1 MTLATGPVLG
11 NGNILRAPLARFA
24 APAAAVVLTAAIWF
38 APAELSDRARLALI
52 IFYLAVLGWT
62 FTRINDT
69 TIALTAGIAPVVT
82 GVVASDRLYDAL
94 SHDLIWLLLAAFLI
108 SAVLR
113 ETGITRRVVAVAI
126 RPARTIAHLFYLL
139 TLAIIATAFVIPSTT
154 GRAIVLLPVFLALAD
169 AINDA
174 RIARAL
180 ALLFP
185 SVILLS
191 ACASLIGAG
200 AHVVA
205 IDFMS
210 SLPQGQTIDYLRWM
224 LLGFPLALASSYAA
238 AVAILQGFLTAEERG
253 RAVAVPPLSHNG
265 TPAREIAIG
274 AIVLGTVVLWM
285 TMRVHGIGMAIVGLA
300 AAILL
305 TIPSVSGVT
314 LKTAVRSVEWELIL
328 FLAATIVIGDALMDS
343 GAVRWLAGKLLQGLP
358 TGLTLSPVF
367 VVSVVA
373 AISLLAHL
381 LIVSRTARATVLIP
395 AVALP
400 IASFGYEPAAL
411 IFLTTT
417 ATGFCQT
424 LMVSAK
430 SVAVYGKLERP
441 TYSAGD
447 LMKLSVILMPVLFV
461 LLLVMSLYVWPL
473 LGLPLGTRPA

>member
-1 MTLATGPVLG
+1 MTLATGPAEGQDSFSNSSLTR
-11 NGNILRAPLARFA
+11 LA
-24 APAAAVVLTAAIWF
+24 APAAALILTAAIWF

-52 IFYLAVLGWT
+52 IFYLAVLGWS

-69 TIALTAGIAPVVT
+69 TIALTAGIALVVT
-82 GVVASDRLYDAL
+82 GVVASNRLYDAL

-113 ETGITRRVVAVAI
+113 ETGITRRVVTVAI

-205 IDFMS
+205 VDFIS
-210 SLPQGQTIDYLRWM
+210 SQPQGESIDYLHWA
-224 LLGFPLALASSYAA
+224 LLGLPLALVSSFAA
-238 AVAILQGFLTAEERG
+238 TLAILHGFLTAEERG
-253 RAVAVPPLSHNG
+253 RAVALPPPARNG
-265 TPAREIAIG
+265 APAREFAIG
-274 AIVLGTVVLWM
+274 AIILGTVILWM
-285 TMRVHGIGMAIVGLA
+285 TMRLHGIGMAIVGLA
-300 AAILL
+300 AAVLL

-343 GAVRWLAGKLLQGLP
+343 GAVRWLAGKLVQGIP
-358 TGLTLSPVF
+358 SGLALSPAF
-367 VVSVVA
+367 VVALVA
-373 AISLLAHL
+373 AVSLLAHL

-400 IASFGYEPAAL
+400 IAGFGYEPTAL
-411 IFLTTT
+411 IFLTAT

-430 SVAVYGKLERP
+430 SVVVYGKLEQP

-447 LMKLSVILMPVLFV
+447 LMKLSMILMPVLFIV
-461 LLLVMSLYVWPL
+461 LLIMSLYIWPL
-473 LGLPLGTRPA
+473 LGLPLVGRAT

>member
-1 MTLATGPVLG
+1 VTLATGPAAGQEGFLG
-11 NGNILRAPLARFA
+11 SSLTRFA
-24 APAAAVVLTAAIWF
+24 TPAAALLLTAAIWF
-38 APAELSDRARLALI
+38 APAELTDRGRLALI

-69 TIALTAGIAPVVT
+69 TIALTAGIALVVT
-82 GVVASDRLYDAL
+82 GVVASERLYDAL

-113 ETGITRRVVAVAI
+113 ETGITRRVVAVVI

-139 TLAIIATAFVIPSTT
+139 TIAILATAFVIPSTT

-169 AINDA
+169 TINDS

-185 SVILLS
+185 SAILLS
-191 ACASLIGAG
+191 ACGSLIGAG

-205 IDFMS
+205 IDFIS
-210 SLPQGQTIDYLRWM
+210 SLPQGQSIDYLHWM
-224 LLGFPLALASSYAA
+224 KLGLPLALISTLAA
-238 AVAILQGFLTAEERG
+238 TLAILHGFLNAEERQ
-253 RAVAVPPLSHNG
+253 RAVELPPPARNG

-274 AIVLGTVVLWM
+274 AIILATVVLWM
-285 TMRVHGIGMAIVGLA
+285 TMRIHGVGMAIVGLGA
-300 AAILL
+300 AVLL
-305 TIPSVSGVT
+305 TVPSISGVT

-343 GAVRWLAGKLLQGLP
+343 GAVRWLAGKLVQGIP
-358 TGLTLSPVF
+358 TGLMLSSAF
-367 VVSVVA
+367 VVAVVA
-373 AISLLAHL
+373 ALSLLAHL

-400 IASFGYEPAAL
+400 MAGFGYDPAAL
-411 IFLTTT
+411 IFLTAT

-441 TYSAGD
+441 TYGPAD
-447 LMKLSVILMPVLFV
+447 LAKLSMILMPVLFV
-461 LLLVMSLYVWPL
+461 VLLIMSLYVWPM
-473 LGLPLGTRPA
+473 LGLALGARPA

>member
-1 MTLATGPVLG
+1 MTFATGPARGHENVLG
-11 NGNILRAPLARFA
+11 ISLSRFA
-24 APAAAVVLTAAIWF
+24 APAAALTLTAAIWF
-38 APAELSDRARLALI
+38 APADLTDRGRLALI

-69 TIALTAGIAPVVT
+69 TVALTAGISLVVT
-82 GVVASDRLYDAL
+82 GVVASDRLYEAL

-126 RPARTIAHLFYLL
+126 QPARTIAHLFYLL
-139 TLAIIATAFVIPSTT
+139 TFAIIATAFVIPSTT

-169 AINDA
+169 AIDDA

-180 ALLFP
+180 AMLFP

-205 IDFMS
+205 VDFIS
-210 SLPQGQTIDYLRWM
+210 SQPKGQTIDYLRWM
-224 LLGFPLALASSYAA
+224 KLGLPLALVSSFAA
-238 AVAILQGFLTAEERG
+238 TLAILHGFLTAVERR
-253 RAVAVPPLSHNG
+253 RAVKLLRLARNG

-274 AIVLGTVVLWM
+274 AIILVTVILWM
-285 TMRVHGIGMAIVGLA
+285 TMRLHGIGMALVGLA
-300 AAILL
+300 AAVLL
-305 TIPSVSGVT
+305 TLPSISGVT

-343 GAVRWLAGKLLQGLP
+343 GAVSWLAGKLVQGIP
-358 TGLTLSPVF
+358 ANLTLSPLF

-373 AISLLAHL
+373 TVSLLAHL

-395 AVALP
+395 AVGLP
-400 IASFGYEPAAL
+400 MAGFGYDPAAV
-411 IFLTTT
+411 IFLTAT

-430 SVAVYGKLERP
+430 SVAVYGKLEQP

-447 LMKLSVILMPVLFV
+447 LMKLSMILMPVLFV
-461 LLLVMSLYVWPL
+461 VLLIMSLYIWPL
-473 LGLPLGTRPA
+473 LGLPLVGRAT